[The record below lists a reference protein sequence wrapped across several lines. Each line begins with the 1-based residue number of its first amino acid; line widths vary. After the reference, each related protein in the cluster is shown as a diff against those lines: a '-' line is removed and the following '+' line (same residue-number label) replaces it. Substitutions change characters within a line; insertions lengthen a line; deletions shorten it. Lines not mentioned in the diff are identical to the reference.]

1 MTGCPAADPVSCF
14 FAGFCTPITASR
26 HLRATNVPPM
36 PEPESFSSTHADA
49 AAPDANAAALQRFA
63 TLTREALREC
73 TCQQV
78 LLVAYQGGVPA
89 IDEQGQGLQRIMAR
103 PIALRGLA
111 HLSFLLRF
119 PTKDITKNLPQAEG
133 LALIGQWL
141 ADGAFRNA
149 HLFTATEEV
158 QLAISKKG
166 KASVRVGKLEGAA
179 GAGRAPMSG
188 PVASADAAVLAAPQ
202 VHNRDK
208 HRLLELSRPFLHE
221 LGVTDAH
228 GQLIPAMSRKWKQIN
243 KFIEVFS
250 SAVARSSLAERQA
263 LHVVDFG
270 SGKGYLT
277 FAVHDWLRNTMG
289 RDARV
294 TGVELRDDLVQLCR
308 RVIGKLQLPGM
319 DYEQGDVRHYHP
331 ADLDVVIALH
341 ACDIATDH
349 AIHLGIRAGAEIILC
364 SPCCHKE
371 VRPQL
376 LSPHPLRPILQ
387 HGIHQAQ
394 EAEMLTDGLRA
405 MLLDAAGYDT
415 QVFEFISLE
424 HTNKNK
430 MILAVKRRQPKD
442 NAEVVSQIR
451 DIKAFYGLQRQ
462 CLEELLKADGVL
474 PA

>member
-1 MTGCPAADPVSCF
+1 MSTDPN
-14 FAGFCTPITASR
+14 AP
-26 HLRATNVPPM
+26 HLERFDALM
-36 PEPESFSSTHADA
+36 REA
-49 AAPDANAAALQRFA
+49 AASGRWAQ
-63 TLTREALREC
+63 
-73 TCQQV
+73 
-78 LLVAYQGGVPA
+78 LLMVAYQGGIAA
-89 IDEQGQGLQRIMAR
+89 IDEQGSGLQRLMVR
-103 PIALRGLA
+103 PVVLRNEP

-119 PTKDITKNLPQAEG
+119 PTKDITKNLPLGEG
-133 LALIGQWL
+133 LNLLRGWL
-141 ADGAFRNA
+141 AQGAFRNA
-149 HLFTATEEV
+149 HLFTPSEEV
-158 QLAISKKG
+158 QLAFSKKG
-166 KASVRVGKLEGAA
+166 KATVRIGKLSA
-179 GAGRAPMSG
+179 GA
-188 PVASADAAVLAAPQ
+188 ADAAGTAGAAAPQ
-202 VHNRDK
+202 AHNRDK
-208 HRLLELSRPFLHE
+208 HRLLELSRPFLRE
-221 LGVTDAH
+221 LGVTDAQ

-243 KFIEVFS
+243 KFLEVFS
-250 SAVARSSLAERQA
+250 SAVAKSSLAERAA

-277 FAVHDWLRNTMG
+277 FAVHDWLRHTMG

-294 TGVELRDDLVQLCR
+294 TGVELRDDLVQLCQ
-308 RVIGKLQLPGM
+308 RVIDQLKLQGM
-319 DYEQGDVRHYHP
+319 AYEQGDVRDYHP
-331 ADLDVVIALH
+331 TDLDVVIALH
-341 ACDIATDH
+341 ACDTATDH
-349 AIHLGIRAGAEIILC
+349 AIHLGIRAGAQVILC

-430 MILAVKRRQPKD
+430 MILAVKRSQPQD

-451 DIKAFYGLQRQ
+451 DIKAFYGLQTQ
-462 CLEELLKADGVL
+462 CLEELLKADGLL

>member
-1 MTGCPAADPVSCF
+1 MP
-14 FAGFCTPITASR
+14 
-26 HLRATNVPPM
+26 LYVPPM
-36 PEPESFSSTHADA
+36 PESPESASSHTDA
-49 AAPDANAAALQRFA
+49 AAANAAALQRFA
-63 TLTREALREC
+63 TLTREALVQGA
-73 TCQQV
+73 CQQV
-78 LLVAYQGGVPA
+78 LLVAYQGGMGA
-89 IDEQGQGLQRIMAR
+89 IEELGQGLQRVMVR
-103 PIALRGLA
+103 PIELRGQP

-119 PTKDITKNLPQAEG
+119 PTKDITKNLPTQEG
-133 LALIGQWL
+133 LGLLGQWL
-141 ADGAFRNA
+141 GAGAFRNA

-166 KASVRVGKLEGAA
+166 KASVRVGKLAGAA
-179 GAGRAPMSG
+179 RQPDAKAEAPSQ
-188 PVASADAAVLAAPQ
+188 A
-202 VHNRDK
+202 HNRDK
-208 HRLLELSRPFLHE
+208 HRLLELSRPFLRE

-228 GQLIPAMSRKWKQIN
+228 GHLIPAMSRKWKQIN
-243 KFIEVFS
+243 KFLEVFS
-250 SAVARSSLAERQA
+250 SAVAKSSLADRQA

-294 TGVELRDDLVQLCR
+294 TGVELRDDLVQLCQ
-308 RVIGKLQLPGM
+308 RVIGQLKLQGM

-331 ADLDVVIALH
+331 TDLDVVIALH

-349 AIHLGIRAGAEIILC
+349 AIHLGIRAGAQVILC

-430 MILAVKRRQPKD
+430 MILAVKRSQPQD
-442 NAEVVSQIR
+442 NAEVVAQVR
-451 DIKAFYGLQRQ
+451 DIKAFYGLQHQ
-462 CLEELLKADGVL
+462 CLEELLKADGLL